1 MAKEPWQEDIYDQE
15 ESRAGRRHRNH
26 GGLIGWLIVF

>member
-15 ESRAGRRHRNH
+15 ESKSVGIETTE
-26 GGLIGWLIVF
+26 GLIGWLIVF